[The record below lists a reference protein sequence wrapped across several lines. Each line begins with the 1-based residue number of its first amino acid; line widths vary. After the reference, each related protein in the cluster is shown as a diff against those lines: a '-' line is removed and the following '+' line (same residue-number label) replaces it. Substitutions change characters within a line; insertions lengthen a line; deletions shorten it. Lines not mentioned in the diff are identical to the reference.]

1 MKVLELFGEPISNGG
16 QESFVISV
24 VSHIN
29 DDSIHIDLLTPYY
42 CDNSYYEE
50 MIKRRGGKVY
60 SLGVK
65 FNPGG
70 DRRSI
75 IAPLTSFFKKNSY
88 DVVHIHSGS
97 ISVLSFAAKASKK
110 AGVKMVI
117 THSHCGI
124 ERPGIKNTLLRY
136 WASLSMKKNVDFYC
150 ACSYEAAIAKYPK
163 IIAEKALIIKNG
175 VDLNK
180 FIFNNEKRDVLRSTL
195 NISKDTVVIGHVGRF
210 NAQKNHSFLLD
221 VFYEFHKEYPESI
234 LMLVGSGELKKD
246 IENKAKNL
254 CILNYIRFIG
264 NVNNVEDYM
273 QIMDVFALPSLFEGL
288 PIVGVE
294 AQASGLPIVVSQNV
308 SRELEITSNV
318 FFSNRFCVAEWVGL
332 IEKALNYGRKDVSLE
347 IEQAG
352 FNIQLTADM
361 ISDIYKKY

>member
-42 CDNSYYEE
+42 CDNTYYEE
-50 MIKRRGGKVY
+50 IIKRRGGKVY

-75 IAPLTSFFKKNSY
+75 IAPLSSFFKKNSY

-97 ISVLSFAAKASKK
+97 ISVLTFAAKVSKR

-136 WASLSMKKNVDFYC
+136 GAALSMKKNVDLYC

-163 IIAEKALIIKNG
+163 MIAEKALIIKNG

-180 FIFNNEKRDVLRSTL
+180 FAFNNEKRDAFRNKL
-195 NISKDTVVIGHVGRF
+195 NIPGDTVVIGHVGRF

-221 VFYEFHKEYPESI
+221 VFCEFHKEYPKSI
-234 LMLVGSGELKKD
+234 LILVGSGELKKD

-254 CILNYIRFIG
+254 CIHNYIRFIG
-264 NVNNVEDYM
+264 NVDNVEDYM

-294 AQASGLPIVVSQNV
+294 AQASGLPVIVSQNV
-308 SRELEITSNV
+308 SKELAITPNV
-318 FFSNRFCVAEWVGL
+318 VFSRMFSIPEWKEL
-332 IEKALNYGRKDVSLE
+332 LYKASKRGRQDVSGE

-352 FNIQLTADM
+352 FSIALTANK
-361 ISDIYKKY
+361 IIEIYKT